1 MRDVAAYSTG
11 HQLATIPSWHF
22 FTGPLRGLRAV
33 WRAYGITVDAPSR
46 NADIIH
52 TSEVLF
58 IDRGGRER
66 YIATPMT
73 GYTSAGKAYLP
84 AGQLAE
90 WGRGIALVTRQLAR

>member
-1 MRDVAAYSTG
+1 MRS
-11 HQLATIPSWHF
+11 
-22 FTGPLRGLRAV
+22 
-33 WRAYGITVDAPSR
+33 
-46 NADIIH
+46 
-52 TSEVLF
+52 
-58 IDRGGRER
+58 ER